1 MTKEEKEK
9 WNEKQKQQIYGI
21 LIFLAWLGIVLL
33 LQTFVPVAALFLRE
47 SWYMFGIAGMLLM
60 AYLTWK
66 SRSISVSDAMSII
79 FMIFLGP
86 VGVMFLL
93 TWLGLV
99 KIQRKR
105 INRHGK
111 TVQSA

>member
-1 MTKEEKEK
+1 MAKKEKEE
-9 WNEKQKQQIYGI
+9 WDEKQKQQIYGI

-33 LQTFVPVAALFLRE
+33 LQTFVPVTALFLKE
-47 SWYMFGIAGMLLM
+47 SWYIFGTAGMLLM

-79 FMIFLGP
+79 FMILLGP
-86 VGVMFLL
+86 VGIMFLL
-93 TWLGLV
+93 TWLGLI

-105 INRHGK
+105 INNDK
-111 TVQSA
+111 TTQSA